1 MPLYKI
7 PSSITSQRLTNPFKY
22 SKLKKI
28 RFASLKPAK
37 RIAQCFVYMSRDDR
51 ARTDDLRNVTA
62 AL

>member
-1 MPLYKI
+1 MILVKSKSYHI
-7 PSSITSQRLTNPFKY
+7 GNGAWSY
-22 SKLKKI
+22 SLIKNQKI